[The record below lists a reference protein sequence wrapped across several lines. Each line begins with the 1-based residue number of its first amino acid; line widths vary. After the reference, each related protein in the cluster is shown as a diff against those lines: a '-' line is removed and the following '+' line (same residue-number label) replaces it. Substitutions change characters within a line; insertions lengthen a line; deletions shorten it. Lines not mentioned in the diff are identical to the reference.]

1 MAGAS
6 SRGKARDVV
15 VKVRL
20 VLGQRHARAVAQAA
34 PMLLL
39 VSLLLAHRHR
49 TVPVDTVVKQCIRQ
63 DAEPGN

>member
-1 MAGAS
+1 VV
-6 SRGKARDVV
+6 KVKDVV

-20 VLGQRHARAVAQAA
+20 VLGRRLARAVAQAA

-49 TVPVDTVVKQCIRQ
+49 TVQVDIIAKRYLRQ
-63 DAEPGN
+63 DAEPGNQ